1 VRGDVNANA
10 FARKYG
16 PWALVTGGAMGLGAA
31 FAERLASVGINLIL
45 VDRAADAVSER
56 AEGLRRRFAA
66 VQIRDAVADLA
77 DMAEVER
84 VLNDA
89 ADVEV
94 GLLVACAAHAATASW
109 LDIPLED
116 KIRQIQVN
124 CVAVTQMVDRLSRS
138 MVGRRRGG
146 IIVVSSAAG
155 QIGTPLAATYA
166 ATKAFDLILGESLW
180 AELRGS
186 GVDVLALMPG
196 MTRTPGFE
204 GSLGPGAKLPK
215 GVEVMEPE
223 DVVREALDA
232 LGERPSLVAG
242 RRNRLANVMTQR
254 LLPRKAAIEL
264 MARSMRSMYP
274 GAKRP

>member
-1 VRGDVNANA
+1 MNGNA
-10 FARKYG
+10 FARRYG

-31 FAERLASVGINLIL
+31 FAERLASAGMNLIL
-45 VDRAADAVSER
+45 VDRAADAV
-56 AEGLRRRFAA
+56 AEFADGLRRRFGRIQ
-66 VQIRDAVADLA
+66 VREAVADLA
-77 DMAEVER
+77 AAAEVER
-84 VLNDA
+84 VLDDV

-94 GLLVACAAHAATASW
+94 GLLVACAAQAATAPW

-124 CVAVTQMVDRLSRS
+124 CIAVTQMVDRLSRS
-138 MVGRRRGG
+138 MAGRGRGG
-146 IIVVSSAAG
+146 IIVVSSVAG
-155 QIGTPLAATYA
+155 QMGSPLVATYA
-166 ATKAFDLILGESLW
+166 ATKAFDLVLGESLW

-204 GSLGPGAKLPK
+204 GSLGPGAKLPA
-215 GVEVMEPE
+215 GVRVMEPE
-223 DVVREALDA
+223 EVVREALDA
-232 LGERPSLVAG
+232 LGVRPSIVAG

-274 GAKRP
+274 GAKRR

>member
-1 VRGDVNANA
+1 VNGNA

-16 PWALVTGGAMGLGAA
+16 PWALVTGAAMGLGAA
-31 FAERLASVGINLIL
+31 FAERLGSAGMDLIL
-45 VDRAADAVSER
+45 VDRAAEALAER
-56 AEGLRRRFAA
+56 AEGLRRRFVT
-66 VQIRDAVADLA
+66 VQVREAVADLA
-77 DMAEVER
+77 DASEVER

-94 GLLVACAAHAATASW
+94 GLLVACAAHAVTAPW
-109 LDIPLED
+109 LDITLED

-124 CVAVTQMVDRLSRS
+124 CVSVTQMVDRLSRS
-138 MVGRRRGG
+138 MAGRGRGG

-155 QIGTPLAATYA
+155 QIGTPLVATYA
-166 ATKAFDLILGESLW
+166 ATKAFDLILAESLW

-186 GVDVLALMPG
+186 GVDVLGLMPG

-204 GSLGPGAKLPK
+204 GSLGSVAKLPK

-223 DVVREALDA
+223 EVVHEALDA
-232 LGERPSLVAG
+232 LGKGPSIVAG

-254 LLPRKAAIEL
+254 LLSRKAAIEL

-274 GAKRP
+274 GTKRS

>member
-1 VRGDVNANA
+1 MTGNA

-16 PWALVTGGAMGLGAA
+16 PWALVTGAAMGLGAA
-31 FAERLASVGINLIL
+31 FAERLASAGMDLIL
-45 VDRAADAVSER
+45 VDRAADAVAEH
-56 AEGLRRRFAA
+56 AEGLRRRFAG
-66 VQIRDAVADLA
+66 VEVREAVADLA
-77 DMAEVER
+77 DVAEVER
-84 VLNDA
+84 VLD
-89 ADVEV
+89 DVAGLEV
-94 GLLVACAAHAATASW
+94 GLLIACAAQAATAPW
-109 LDIPLED
+109 LDITLED

-124 CVAVTQMVDRLSRS
+124 CVSVTQMVDRLSRS
-138 MVGRRRGG
+138 MVGRGRGG

-155 QIGTPLAATYA
+155 QIGTALAATYA

-204 GSLGPGAKLPK
+204 GSLGSEAKLPS
-215 GVEVMEPE
+215 GVQVMEPE
-223 DVVREALDA
+223 EVVREALDA

-274 GAKRP
+274 RAKRP

>member
-1 VRGDVNANA
+1 MNGNA

-16 PWALVTGGAMGLGAA
+16 PWALVTGAAMGLGAA
-31 FAERLASVGINLIL
+31 FADRLASAGMNLIL
-45 VDRAADAVSER
+45 VDRATDAVAER
-56 AEGLRRRFAA
+56 AGELRRRYGT
-66 VQIRDAVADLA
+66 VKVRDVVVDLA
-77 DMAEVER
+77 DVTEVER
-84 VLNDA
+84 ALDDV

-94 GLLVACAAHAATASW
+94 GLLVACAAHAATAPW
-109 LDIPLED
+109 LDIQLED

-124 CVAVTQMVDRLSRS
+124 CVAVTQMVDRLSRA
-138 MVGRRRGG
+138 MAVRGRGG

-215 GVEVMEPE
+215 GVHVMEPE
-223 DVVREALDA
+223 EVVREALDA
-232 LGERPSLVAG
+232 LGKRPSIVAG

-274 GAKRP
+274 GAKH

>member
-1 VRGDVNANA
+1 MSGNA

-16 PWALVTGGAMGLGAA
+16 PWALVTGAAMGLGAA
-31 FAERLASVGINLIL
+31 FAERLASAGMDLIL
-45 VDRAADAVSER
+45 ADYAAEAVAER
-56 AEGLRRRFAA
+56 AEELRRRFTRIQ
-66 VQIRDAVADLA
+66 VRDVVVDLA
-77 DMAEVER
+77 DVTEVER
-84 VLNDA
+84 ALDDL

-94 GLLVACAAHAATASW
+94 GLLVACAAQAATAPW

-124 CVAVTQMVDRLSRS
+124 CVSVTQIVDRLSRS
-138 MVGRRRGG
+138 MAGRGRGG
-146 IIVVSSAAG
+146 IIVVSSLAG
-155 QIGTPLAATYA
+155 QIGSPLVSTYA
-166 ATKAFDLILGESLW
+166 ATKAFDLVLGESLW

-204 GSLGPGAKLPK
+204 GSLGPEAKLPS
-215 GVEVMEPE
+215 GVQVMEPDE
-223 DVVREALDA
+223 VVREALAA
-232 LGERPSLVAG
+232 LGKRPSIVAG

-264 MARSMRSMYP
+264 MARSMRSLYP

>member
-1 VRGDVNANA
+1 MNGNP

-16 PWALVTGGAMGLGAA
+16 PWALVTGAAMGLGAA
-31 FAERLASVGINLIL
+31 FAERLASAGLDLIL
-45 VDRAADAVSER
+45 VDRAADALAER
-56 AEGLRRRFAA
+56 AEGLRERFAA
-66 VQIRDAVADLA
+66 VQVREAVADLA
-77 DMAEVER
+77 DVADVKR

-94 GLLVACAAHAATASW
+94 GLLVACAAHAVTAPW
-109 LDIPLED
+109 LDIPLEE

-124 CVAVTQMVDRLSRS
+124 CIAVTQMVDGLSRS
-138 MVGRRRGG
+138 MAGRGHGG

-155 QIGTPLAATYA
+155 QIGTPLVATYA
-166 ATKAFDLILGESLW
+166 ATKAFDLILAESLW

-186 GVDVLALMPG
+186 GIDVLGLMPG

-204 GSLGPGAKLPK
+204 GSLGPDAKLPK

-223 DVVREALDA
+223 QVVHEALEA
-232 LGERPSLVAG
+232 LGKTPSIVAG
-242 RRNRLANVMTQR
+242 RRNRLANVMTHR
-254 LLPRKAAIEL
+254 LLSRKAAIEL